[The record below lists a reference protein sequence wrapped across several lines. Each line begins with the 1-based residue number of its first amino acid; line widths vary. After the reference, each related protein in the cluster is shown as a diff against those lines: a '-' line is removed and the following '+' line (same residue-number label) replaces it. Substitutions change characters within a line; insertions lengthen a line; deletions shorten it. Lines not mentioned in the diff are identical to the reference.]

1 MAFFGYDCKNT
12 NFCHLRSQKEVIFQG
27 QKRFFRIFVLSLSE
41 IIRK

>member
-12 NFCHLRSQKEVIFQG
+12 KEVIFQG
-27 QKRFFRIFVLSLSE
+27 QKRFFRIFVVSLSE